1 MLPEHHTAA
10 RIEIVRARILI
21 ARARAATSDK
31 VRDAFLAE
39 AHHHA
44 LIAER
49 YIDGTIPKAPAR
61 VIFSIDVP
69 PRTFPWSDL
78 QFGRNAPRAA

>member
-1 MLPEHHTAA
+1 MLPEHNLSA
-10 RIEIVRARILI
+10 RIEIVRARVLI
-21 ARARAATSDK
+21 AKARVATSDK

-39 AHHHA
+39 AQNHA

-49 YIDGTIPKAPAR
+49 HIDGTIPKAPAK